1 MTYEEAI
8 KTIKLAV
15 AEVEWNYPMDYAVAF
30 EMAISVLEKYIPK
43 VEYGQWQKHY
53 KSGTTVSDGFVSS
66 CCDMWNER
74 KTSYCPN
81 CGAKM
86 KKGEDEG

>member
-30 EMAISVLEKYIPK
+30 EMAISALEKYIPK
-43 VEYGQWQKHY
+43 VEYGQW
-53 KSGTTVSDGFVSS
+53 
-66 CCDMWNER
+66 
-74 KTSYCPN
+74 
-81 CGAKM
+81 
-86 KKGEDEG
+86 